1 MSRIEIRGVI
11 TSSNFDNEFWQDE
24 MAKGIITPESKLRRD
39 LEAASALEPLE
50 VYINSLG
57 GSVFSGHEMLNDIVD
72 WRERTHQEVNVIVG
86 SISAS
91 AASAIAVMLGPV
103 TAHANSEFMFHSAQ
117 SFAEGG
123 PGAMA
128 DTMTLLDQINAQV
141 AQKLVGKYSADMDA
155 VAEWFSE
162 GRMGWLNVEE
172 AMGIGLVK
180 KIIATDGP
188 AVDFG
193 DMDFQSMED
202 PGAFKI
208 AAMIETDQFT
218 TNKER
223 YEMTLLERIAQKLGI
238 TAEGEE
244 TTETAETEEATA
256 EATEE
261 TTEENEETATE
272 ETAEQPEQTEETEES
287 TEAETSAEVNAAYE
301 EGYDAGKAESS
312 GEEIA
317 ELNKVIDSLKAKL
330 ATVEQSERVAQKR
343 LKAAQSG
350 FTASAEDATDDTEDD
365 FWSLVE
371 EKVAAGVTKQQATL
385 TAQREYPAAYQA
397 MLKAA
402 NKK

>member
-1 MSRIEIRGVI
+1 MARIEIRGVI
-11 TSSNFDNEFWQDE
+11 TSSEFDNEFWQDE
-24 MAKGIITPESKLRRD
+24 IAKGIITPESKLRRD
-39 LEAASALEPLE
+39 LEAASILEPLE

-57 GSVFSGHEMLNDIVD
+57 GSVFSGHEMLNAIVD
-72 WRERTHQEVNVIVG
+72 WRERTHQEVNVVVG

-91 AASAIAVMLGPV
+91 AASTIAVMLGPV

-117 SFAEGG
+117 SFAVGG
-123 PGAMA
+123 PGAMS

-244 TTETAETEEATA
+244 TAETEEVTA

-261 TTEENEETATE
+261 TTEDNEETATE
-272 ETAEQPEQTEETEES
+272 ETPEQPEPTEEAEES
-287 TEAETSAEVNAAYE
+287 PDAETAAKVNAAYE
-301 EGYDAGKAESS
+301 EGFDAGKAESS

-317 ELNKVIDSLKAKL
+317 ELNQVIDSLKAKL

-343 LKAAQSG
+343 LTAAQSG
-350 FTASAEDATDDTEDD
+350 FQSDAEDTTGTDGD
-365 FWSLVE
+365 FWSHVE
-371 EKVAAGVTKQQATL
+371 EKVAAGVTKEQAML
-385 TAQREYPAAYQA
+385 AVQREYPVLHQA
-397 MLKAA
+397 MLKEA